1 MNGNRE
7 ARSRRPL
14 QRGRPGER
22 KYLRRLG
29 LAQPIQGSFESI
41 DEVRAVI
48 NVQSPHTD
56 ILNVLRMAEDRI
68 AQELAN
74 PDR

>member
-1 MNGNRE
+1 
-7 ARSRRPL
+7 
-14 QRGRPGER
+14 
-22 KYLRRLG
+22 
-29 LAQPIQGSFESI
+29 
-41 DEVRAVI
+41 VI